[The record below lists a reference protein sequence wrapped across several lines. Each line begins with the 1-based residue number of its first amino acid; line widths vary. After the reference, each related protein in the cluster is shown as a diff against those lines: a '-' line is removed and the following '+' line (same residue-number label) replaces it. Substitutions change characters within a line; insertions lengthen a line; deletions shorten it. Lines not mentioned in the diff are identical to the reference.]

1 MKNIFKKSYNFIKPY
16 LPFIILFLVYFMMHL
31 VVRYIG
37 DDAINHDNTYP
48 DGQISYLIFSYNNWS
63 SRLFIYLVNNYM
75 YMLPIIVWKILD
87 TIVVVT
93 GAICIS
99 KIFNVKKNLFFDYI
113 ICLLVTI
120 YPFKIMGSA
129 GFVAT
134 TLTYYWPMVFLLI
147 CLIPIK
153 KLINKEKINPFLY
166 PLYFVL
172 LLYATDSEQISA
184 LLFGLSICFIIYF
197 KFIKKEKINWYVI
210 TLLLFSIGKL
220 IFIETCP
227 GNALRTI
234 KETGLRFPEYTNM
247 TLMDKL
253 YMGLMYTTHMLIS
266 NFGPLFILSAFL
278 FVMTNITN
286 NSLINKIIANIMF
299 AVVSLVTAFSGV
311 GKVMFGRMYDIIS
324 NLGVMI
330 LSPEYNR
337 SILSVAFCVML
348 YLGILYLLLINFKK
362 NLLPVILF
370 LAGVAT
376 QFILAFSPTIY
387 ASGERT
393 GSIMFY
399 LIVIINI
406 IIYKE
411 IDPKLTDNKKAL
423 LLSSVIGVSLVFV
436 IKYFLTF
443 YF

>member
-348 YLGILYLLLINFKK
+348 YLGILYLLLINFK
-362 NLLPVILF
+362 
-370 LAGVAT
+370 
-376 QFILAFSPTIY
+376 
-387 ASGERT
+387 
-393 GSIMFY
+393 
-399 LIVIINI
+399 
-406 IIYKE
+406 
-411 IDPKLTDNKKAL
+411 
-423 LLSSVIGVSLVFV
+423 
-436 IKYFLTF
+436 
-443 YF
+443 